1 MATGWR
7 QQARR
12 VVHRSAEWGRR
23 LGLLP
28 YRPEERTSDEWTAAY
43 DSGSLDYYAQLA
55 ELGRY
60 SGIVGYIQWSA
71 SGDAD
76 SQRCVLDVGC
86 GSGLLRRR
94 LSDANTADYVGID
107 LSDAAIETARQ
118 QSFDRAQFVVG
129 DVMTADLGRSAFDVV
144 VLNEVLYYAPDAT
157 AFLERIRALL
167 NEDGSVVISM
177 WRHPGD
183 RTLWKAVD
191 TVFRVVDRVEIR
203 NRANSVNPRGWIV
216 ACCRARN

>member
-1 MATGWR
+1 
-7 QQARR
+7 
-12 VVHRSAEWGRR
+12 
-23 LGLLP
+23 
-28 YRPEERTSDEWTAAY
+28 
-43 DSGSLDYYAQLA
+43 
-55 ELGRY
+55 
-60 SGIVGYIQWSA
+60 
-71 SGDAD
+71 
-76 SQRCVLDVGC
+76 
-86 GSGLLRRR
+86 
-94 LSDANTADYVGID
+94 GID
-107 LSDAAIETARQ
+107 LSGAAIESARQ
-118 QSFDRAQFVVG
+118 QSFARAQFVVG